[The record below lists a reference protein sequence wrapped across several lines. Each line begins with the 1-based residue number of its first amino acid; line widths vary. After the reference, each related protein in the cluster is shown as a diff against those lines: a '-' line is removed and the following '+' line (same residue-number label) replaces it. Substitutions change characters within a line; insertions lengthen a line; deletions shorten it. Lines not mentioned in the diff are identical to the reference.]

1 MRSRL
6 KKSMVILAS
15 ATMFGVILLNF
26 PSNTF
31 KSFTASAADE
41 LTVVIDNGSTII
53 RRGKDNNGYYD
64 IGTADKLYAFAAI
77 VNGSNNSINAELTD
91 NIDNSTKPCRF

>member
-6 KKSMVILAS
+6 KKSMAILAS
-15 ATMFGVILLNF
+15 ATMFGSILMNF

-41 LTVVIDNGSTII
+41 LTVVIDNG
-53 RRGKDNNGYYD
+53 RYNH
-64 IGTADKLYAFAAI
+64 
-77 VNGSNNSINAELTD
+77 
-91 NIDNSTKPCRF
+91 TKG